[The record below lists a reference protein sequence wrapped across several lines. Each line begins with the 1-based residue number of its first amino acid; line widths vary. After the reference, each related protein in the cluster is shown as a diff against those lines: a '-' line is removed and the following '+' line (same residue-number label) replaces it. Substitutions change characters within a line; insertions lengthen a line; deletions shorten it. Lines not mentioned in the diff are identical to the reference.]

1 MGCWRRRRRL
11 LVYGNGR
18 ERRVNQSV
26 VILGSTGSV
35 GNSALDVI
43 RANRSRYR
51 VVGLAANNNLDALS
65 AQCAEFSPHTAV
77 LANEMRAEQLAA
89 QLASQVSTN
98 QVTSQSATNQ
108 VSTNQSATTASNKVD
123 ASNDSSTRVEGGDA
137 AVCRL
142 ASSGADI
149 VICAIVGAAG
159 LPSTWAA
166 VQQGNKVLIANKEPL
181 VMLGRALIDEARA
194 HNSVVI
200 PLDSEHNAIFQ
211 CLPTRAQAAPFDS
224 LGDCGVRRIWL
235 TASGGPLRELTSAQ
249 MARVTPQQACA
260 HPNWSMG
267 RKISV
272 DSATMMNKGLEL
284 IEACALFGLSVDE
297 IEVVIHPQSVVHSLV
312 EYADGSTLAQ
322 LGCPDMRVPIANAL
336 GWPARIESGAPRL
349 QLTDCA
355 RLDFAAPDETRFPA
369 LPLARQ
375 AAREGGTMPAVMNA
389 ANEIAV
395 HAFLQGALG
404 FDRII
409 PLVDS
414 VMQAVGA
421 QPCDLQSALEADR
434 VAREHCRALVGRAR
448 KSA

>member
-1 MGCWRRRRRL
+1 M
-11 LVYGNGR
+11 YGNGR

-51 VVGLAANNNLDALS
+51 VVGLAANDNLDALS

-98 QVTSQSATNQ
+98 QVTSQAATNQ
-108 VSTNQSATTASNKVD
+108 VSTNQAATKASRKVD

-166 VQQGNKVLIANKEPL
+166 VQRGNKVLIANKEPL

-211 CLPTRAQAAPFDS
+211 CLPARAQAAKFDS
-224 LGDCGVRRIWL
+224 LGDCGVPAHLVDRIGR
-235 TASGGPLRELTSAQ
+235 AI
-249 MARVTPQQACA
+249 ARI
-260 HPNWSMG
+260 N
-267 RKISV
+267 
-272 DSATMMNKGLEL
+272 
-284 IEACALFGLSVDE
+284 
-297 IEVVIHPQSVVHSLV
+297 LV
-312 EYADGSTLAQ
+312 ADGA
-322 LGCPDMRVPIANAL
+322 GD
-336 GWPARIESGAPRL
+336 
-349 QLTDCA
+349 
-355 RLDFAAPDETRFPA
+355 AATSLRASE
-369 LPLARQ
+369 
-375 AAREGGTMPAVMNA
+375 
-389 ANEIAV
+389 
-395 HAFLQGALG
+395 
-404 FDRII
+404 
-409 PLVDS
+409 LVD
-414 VMQAVGA
+414 GA
-421 QPCDLQSALEADR
+421 QNL
-434 VAREHCRALVGRAR
+434 GRLGDDDEQR
-448 KSA
+448 LGINRSLRIVWLKRR

>member
-1 MGCWRRRRRL
+1 MGCWLRRRRL

-89 QLASQVSTN
+89 QVSTN
-98 QVTSQSATNQ
+98 QVTSAAATK
-108 VSTNQSATTASNKVD
+108 SSNKVD
-123 ASNDSSTRVEGGDA
+123 ASNDSATRVEGGDA

-166 VQQGNKVLIANKEPL
+166 VQRGNKVLIANKEPL

-211 CLPTRAQAAPFDS
+211 CLPARAQAAPFDS

-235 TASGGPLRELTSAQ
+235 TASGGPLRELTLSQ

-434 VAREHCRALVGRAR
+434 RCARTLSGVGRAGAQ
-448 KSA
+448 KCVSGAGA

>member
-89 QLASQVSTN
+89 QLAA
-98 QVTSQSATNQ
+98 QVTSQAAT
-108 VSTNQSATTASNKVD
+108 KVN

-235 TASGGPLRELTSAQ
+235 TASGGPLRELTLSQ